1 MLEDVAKALITAGIN
16 VDAFFETA
24 CTITGEWKYDKTKAR
39 LKDRIDQKFCNE
51 RSIPLKFRTL
61 AECLNPQPD
70 AQVVFRRLLDWI
82 DRCDT
87 ASQAG
92 HPKPAF
98 ETLDG
103 DPIFPEDED
112 DAWWLTDVSKR
123 VAAEN
128 VKGDEDGPATD
139 EEEVEETVIESTESD
154 EEMIIEDIVVE
165 DDFEDI
171 DVPFAVIEDVP
182 IFPGCERVAK
192 SERRTCFQ
200 DQMNKHIRKNFRY
213 PDIAQE
219 MGIQGRVYV
228 NFIISKDGSITNI
241 RMRGPDKNLE
251 NEAARIIGRLPKM
264 TPGKQRGRAVRVP
277 FSIPITFRLQ

>member
-1 MLEDVAKALITAGIN
+1 MQPKKNPKADLNKNRNLYFVIGLSSVLAVTWGAVEYKSYDRQLNFDGVSMLEDDEEDIPIT
-16 VDAFFETA
+16 EQL
-24 CTITGEWKYDKTKAR
+24 KT
-39 LKDRIDQKFCNE
+39 
-51 RSIPLKFRTL
+51 P
-61 AECLNPQPD
+61 PP
-70 AQVVFRRLLDWI
+70 
-82 DRCDT
+82 
-87 ASQAG
+87 
-92 HPKPAF
+92 PPPPPPPA
-98 ETLDG
+98 
-103 DPIFPEDED
+103 PEVIEI
-112 DAWWLTDVSKR
+112 V
-123 VAAEN
+123 E
-128 VKGDEDGPATD
+128 D

-171 DVPFAVIEDVP
+171 DVPFAVIEYVP

>member
-1 MLEDVAKALITAGIN
+1 MQLKKNPQADLNRNRNLYFVIGLTSVLGIVWGAVEYKSYEKTFDLSSVNMLEDDEEDVPIT
-16 VDAFFETA
+16 EQL
-24 CTITGEWKYDKTKAR
+24 KT
-39 LKDRIDQKFCNE
+39 
-51 RSIPLKFRTL
+51 P
-61 AECLNPQPD
+61 PP
-70 AQVVFRRLLDWI
+70 
-82 DRCDT
+82 
-87 ASQAG
+87 
-92 HPKPAF
+92 PPPPPPPA
-98 ETLDG
+98 
-103 DPIFPEDED
+103 PEVIEI
-112 DAWWLTDVSKR
+112 V
-123 VAAEN
+123 E
-128 VKGDEDGPATD
+128 D

-182 IFPGCERVAK
+182 IFPGCESVSK
-192 SERRTCFQ
+192 SQRRACFQ
-200 DQMNKHIRKNFRY
+200 EQMNKHIRKNFRY

-228 NFIISKDGSITNI
+228 NFIIAKDGSITNI

-251 NEAARIIGRLPKM
+251 NEAARIIGRLPQM